1 MKADAPRASYE
12 SFLVRSLITLVIPQ
26 GYTLSIAGAFA
37 VAVHRY
43 GFPFDANAW
52 TFVAGAVAAF
62 VGLAIATKSGLSGSV
77 VALPTGLRALL
88 NVVPL
93 VVVGVVAGLIALV
106 PVAGIGFPLAGLVG
120 AGGYVVLLSGFFWM
134 VTPAQ
139 RAQPDDQRSA

>member
-1 MKADAPRASYE
+1 VKGDPTRASYE

-52 TFVAGAVAAF
+52 SFVAGAVVAF
-62 VGLAIATKSGLSGSV
+62 VGLAVVARSGLSGSL
-77 VALPTGLRALL
+77 VALPTGLRVLI

-93 VVVGVVAGLIALV
+93 VVVGAVAGLIALV

-120 AGGYVVLLSGFFWM
+120 AGGYVVLLSGFFWV
-134 VTPAQ
+134 VTPAHPA
-139 RAQPDDQRSA
+139 RPDHQSPA